1 MIQPPGWAKN
11 AIPKHTGWHD
21 PRTDELL
28 KSQRMTTDQ
37 INEYMGITSEPQMLT
52 EVPDTTGH
60 GPADPLLHT
69 HDDGTEH
76 SHDGGD
82 MPHEHD
88 DLDSMTKLEL
98 EALGREHGIELDRRK
113 TKADLVVQLRE
124 HMLG

>member
-1 MIQPPGWAKN
+1 MIQPPSWAKH
-11 AIPKHTGWHD
+11 AVPSKHGWHD
-21 PRTDELL
+21 PRTNELL
-28 KSQRMTTDQ
+28 KSVRLSDAQ
-37 INEYMGITSEPQMLT
+37 INEYMGISEPQVLT
-52 EVPDTTGH
+52 EVPH
-60 GPADPLLHT
+60 GPVDHLMHT

-113 TKADLVVQLRE
+113 TKADLVQELRE
-124 HMLG
+124 HILG

>member
-37 INEYMGITSEPQMLT
+37 INEYMGISSKPAEPVVLT
-52 EVPDTTGH
+52 EVPDGTGH
-60 GPADPLLHT
+60 GPAHIDESPMA
-69 HDDGTEH
+69 
-76 SHDGGD
+76 S
-82 MPHEHD
+82 D
-88 DLDSMTKLEL
+88 DLDTMTKLEL